1 MDYSVKFCFDR
12 ISIFLVFAC
21 FEFSSVQAFLYLR
34 LLLRLKCPSIKRI
47 KTNRELKNA
56 AIFVF
61 LLIYT
66 TIALLVGN
74 LARVMTPVSH
84 LKRPVISVHLSQM
97 TK

>member
-1 MDYSVKFCFDR
+1 M
-12 ISIFLVFAC
+12 FLIFAC
-21 FEFSSVQAFLYLR
+21 FEFSSVQAFLHLH
-34 LLLRLKCPSIKRI
+34 LLLRLKCPPIKRI
-47 KTNRELKNA
+47 KTNREFKNP

-61 LLIYT
+61 PLIYT

-74 LARVMTPVSH
+74 LARVMTPVSP